1 MFLRTPFMCREIG
14 KIGLRRTLKL
24 EIGPQTSFMPLK
36 KFSTTTSW
44 NQRDNFKGTNKFS
57 NMDSPILQDILVS
70 NHPEELKCLHLATA
84 TKDLEYITAA
94 DCYGLFKVYTE
105 WVLHFDEDA
114 KVWRPAFDNLEIL
127 AQSTPM
133 LFTEFIRPNLINE
146 IVMYYPNYD
155 KALELCEWLFIIQWR
170 VELTAKY
177 KDRTNKSVERNK
189 YINKRIEK
197 LEYEMEMFKEA
208 VKKKKDEKKNMRYLA
223 YIGESK
229 VLVPCGHIV
238 PVDSTDRFHRLC
250 PICKALSDHSLK
262 SNLP

>member
-1 MFLRTPFMCREIG
+1 MFSKSAIMFRGIG

-24 EIGPQTSFMPLK
+24 EIGAQTSFMPLK

-208 VKKKKDEKKNMRYLA
+208 VKRKKDEKKNMRYLA

-238 PVDSTDRFHRLC
+238 PVDSTDIFHRLC
-250 PICKALSDHSLK
+250 PICKALSYHSLK
-262 SNLP
+262 LPLT